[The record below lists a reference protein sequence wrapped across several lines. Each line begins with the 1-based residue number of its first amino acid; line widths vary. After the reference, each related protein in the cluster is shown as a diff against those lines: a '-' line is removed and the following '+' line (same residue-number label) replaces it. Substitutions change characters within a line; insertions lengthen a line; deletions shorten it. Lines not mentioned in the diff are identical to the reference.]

1 MPCVLPQCS
10 LSFCSN
16 NISVSKVVDSLEKL
30 RKVTFPSR
38 DAVLHAYLHFE
49 ALTSHDY
56 SYSCAC
62 CGYHPPVVVMDLHKK
77 GVFNLPVSDIRE
89 VPENFTGEVDIEE
102 FWDSVQ
108 LEMIA
113 RAFFPS
119 RAKNI
124 FAVHPSFEHWAPW
137 IGKNTRTDTV
147 LNSEFEK
154 VSHSKSSA
162 EAELSIVSED
172 RLTDELMK
180 QKVSTVRKLCK
191 ACNLDDK
198 GSRMDLLTRLRDEM
212 KNRHTYDKI
221 FQKIWGASG
230 GWSVI
235 LCPHGVV
242 YSLKFNLRAESP
254 RDFTDLLLSWKHL
267 PNVSVYDFAR
277 GLATHANLRVP
288 TTLPFKPHEGRLAAP
303 TQDNVKAA
311 QLGKLDIPLPWLTE
325 KLQNPDKDGHPCTG
339 SSDHYALYDK
349 FHEANTSDPREVLR
363 RINLVPE
370 LQGSL
375 NSQVAEQLFSSL
387 QKNNYFLNNMA
398 PSTHIF
404 VMRNLVHHRNSNT
417 NGKLLKKQLKRGHES
432 HTLHDIVLN
441 EVGQAV
447 LAPGVLPSEKSA
459 QHQPSPVGA
468 PQQGLCAD
476 THRDDDTCGPHC
488 ANITKCENVQPCR
501 ASWTVHPHPS
511 QQQLLDY
518 VLDTEKPE
526 SELIVKTKKSCLTRG
541 DFWTLGLKL
550 EMESTIGNACFE
562 LIEKIAQSKGK
573 CIFVVDLYAVPT
585 WRQPTACDPLRSLPR
600 DVHIRDSIVIPVWKS
615 GHYLLSDN
623 LEAKII
629 SDCRKSAEW
638 LEKNQHLFS
647 SKVELP
653 SAVGMGEEEMAEA
666 AKQYA
671 ILWSEDDCFNLEDP
685 EKDDLRE
692 PFKFKFSQVEDM
704 WFFCGEICDKQGYLA
719 YAECEIEQ

>member
-1 MPCVLPQCS
+1 MHHSIYEEGTGLKVERCTACCKLFHCPFCPKYKPSQRAKLQQHLDVHMKNAITYKDAATSTSTPSANPSSGDTPLCTAQEPTKMFLQKKTNPDLFRTEIAPSTPKQQQGTVYPPSGEKLKQLVHYIYKHKKLPDSLPDDLVKPRASYITELHPIEASCTICPGSVQLDESKLISKNARIISINGVIKHVSTYFRQCPHCHMMYRYQEWQDGLHNFDDHIILS
-10 LSFCSN
+10 LELCLYLRANLQN

-30 RKVTFPSR
+30 RKVTFLSR

-137 IGKNTRTDTV
+137 IGKNTQTDNV

-254 RDFTDLLLSWKHL
+254 RDFTD
-267 PNVSVYDFAR
+267 
-277 GLATHANLRVP
+277 
-288 TTLPFKPHEGRLAAP
+288 
-303 TQDNVKAA
+303 
-311 QLGKLDIPLPWLTE
+311 
-325 KLQNPDKDGHPCTG
+325 
-339 SSDHYALYDK
+339 
-349 FHEANTSDPREVLR
+349 
-363 RINLVPE
+363 
-370 LQGSL
+370 
-375 NSQVAEQLFSSL
+375 
-387 QKNNYFLNNMA
+387 
-398 PSTHIF
+398 
-404 VMRNLVHHRNSNT
+404 
-417 NGKLLKKQLKRGHES
+417 
-432 HTLHDIVLN
+432 
-441 EVGQAV
+441 
-447 LAPGVLPSEKSA
+447 
-459 QHQPSPVGA
+459 
-468 PQQGLCAD
+468 
-476 THRDDDTCGPHC
+476 
-488 ANITKCENVQPCR
+488 
-501 ASWTVHPHPS
+501 
-511 QQQLLDY
+511 
-518 VLDTEKPE
+518 
-526 SELIVKTKKSCLTRG
+526 
-541 DFWTLGLKL
+541 
-550 EMESTIGNACFE
+550 
-562 LIEKIAQSKGK
+562 
-573 CIFVVDLYAVPT
+573 
-585 WRQPTACDPLRSLPR
+585 
-600 DVHIRDSIVIPVWKS
+600 
-615 GHYLLSDN
+615 
-623 LEAKII
+623 
-629 SDCRKSAEW
+629 
-638 LEKNQHLFS
+638 
-647 SKVELP
+647 
-653 SAVGMGEEEMAEA
+653 
-666 AKQYA
+666 
-671 ILWSEDDCFNLEDP
+671 
-685 EKDDLRE
+685 
-692 PFKFKFSQVEDM
+692 
-704 WFFCGEICDKQGYLA
+704 
-719 YAECEIEQ
+719 